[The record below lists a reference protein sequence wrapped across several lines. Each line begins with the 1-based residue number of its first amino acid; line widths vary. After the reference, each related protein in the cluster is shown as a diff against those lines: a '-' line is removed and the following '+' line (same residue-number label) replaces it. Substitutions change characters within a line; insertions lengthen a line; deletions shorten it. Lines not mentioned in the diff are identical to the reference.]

1 MEGAT
6 GVNAHIG
13 GGWRITHL
21 TDRVCEMTRDDV
33 AYRSV
38 TGQDGFVR
46 VRAEPG
52 MDRQQMIERGL
63 QQARKS
69 DEKLALIL
77 SAKLMPTA
85 KGVGRYRNQVKA
97 LAQKFTT
104 GEESPLIGVYRP

>member
-1 MEGAT
+1 MK
-6 GVNAHIG
+6 AHIG
-13 GGWRITHL
+13 GGWCITHL

-63 QQARKS
+63 EQARKS
-69 DEKLALIL
+69 DDKLSLIL
-77 SAKLMPTA
+77 AEKPMPNA
-85 KGVGRYRNQVKA
+85 KGVGKYRDQVKA
-97 LAQKFTT
+97 LSSKFTT
-104 GEESPLIGVYRP
+104 GEESHLIGVKRV